1 MKEKLNL
8 KEIFTISIL
17 KPSQYPKL
25 LQTSISK
32 AILSLLL
39 ICIVVGGISGI
50 SSTVL
55 VGEGIDIAIEVLQD
69 EDNKFEI
76 NDGILNF
83 DKEPVTLESNQTII
97 YIDSSKSLSDIDS
110 LRPIL
115 IHKDNSTA
123 FLKDGIFV
131 NYSGN
136 KIEMKYSDN
145 IMYSNLN
152 SERAIK
158 IFEYAQSFKYIIII
172 VMIAIVFIDMMLN
185 SLILYV
191 LGRLIS
197 KIRKV
202 NLSNKELYKMSIF
215 ALLFPTILKVSSYI
229 GSYSILIAGIY
240 MSLAINSIRN
250 NMIK

>member
-1 MKEKLNL
+1 M
-8 KEIFTISIL
+8 
-17 KPSQYPKL
+17 
-25 LQTSISK
+25 
-32 AILSLLL
+32 
-39 ICIVVGGISGI
+39 
-50 SSTVL
+50 
-55 VGEGIDIAIEVLQD
+55 QD

-115 IHKDNSTA
+115 IHKDYSTA

-152 SERAIK
+152 SERAIR
-158 IFEYAQSFKYIIII
+158 IE
-172 VMIAIVFIDMMLN
+172 
-185 SLILYV
+185 
-191 LGRLIS
+191 
-197 KIRKV
+197 
-202 NLSNKELYKMSIF
+202 
-215 ALLFPTILKVSSYI
+215 
-229 GSYSILIAGIY
+229 
-240 MSLAINSIRN
+240 
-250 NMIK
+250 